1 MVASS
6 YYTVEFPDPALPL
19 TSAHGSAGDALAA
32 LGLSTVNAG
41 DLGDVSGLQPLVA
54 AAVVAADSAAEHHAQ
69 AIRDESRQ
77 RIDDWIARTATW
89 KQLALNMTQHTAL
102 RQRTRRIDDEQ
113 ALAEEMNP
121 DRRLVRPLV
130 VVVLAN

>member
-1 MVASS
+1 MSLLRTKRLQSV
-6 YYTVEFPDPALPL
+6 
-19 TSAHGSAGDALAA
+19 AGDGA
-32 LGLSTVNAG
+32 GVRDTVQPTRSGGCLSTVNAG

-54 AAVVAADSAAEHHAQ
+54 AAVAAADSAAEHHAQ
-69 AIRDESRQ
+69 AIRDESRE
-77 RIDDWIARTATW
+77 RIDEWIARTATW
-89 KQLALNMTQHTAL
+89 KQLALNMTQYAGL

-130 VVVLAN
+130 VVVPAH